1 MKFSLPYTPGLI
13 DYISNLTDSNRNQI
27 NDIYF
32 ADPNINPTARHF
44 HDTDFVDDMWDDMKI
59 LKHEYGIEMNYTMN
73 SSVWKNDVY
82 LPAGKQRLIDNL
94 RTVWDQG
101 CTMLTINNL
110 LLLRDSEFRETIPA
124 FKIKLS
130 VNNKVSTLDEVKF
143 LYDHVH
149 LEHFILDRSVNRN
162 LDEIKRIHEWTHERN
177 IKLTLLAQEG
187 CITKCPF
194 KSTCDNMVSTFHDY
208 DEHEVNDIRVQHST
222 RFCDAHYQD
231 NPADVLKSPWISPA
245 GLVVYEDYIN
255 YIKLAGRG
263 VDINVLSVSLDA
275 YLNREYSI
283 TIADLFASHHYS
295 EKIKAI
301 NISEL
306 EERNFTNQTSNCKN
320 QCASCDF
327 CDRVFDMIINDN

>member
-13 DYISNLTDSNRNQI
+13 DYVDRLPVSGRDQI
-27 NDIYF
+27 HDIYF
-32 ADPNINPTARHF
+32 SDPHINPTARHF
-44 HDTDFVDDMWDDMKI
+44 HDTDFVDNMWDDMKI
-59 LKHEYGIEMNYTMN
+59 MKAQHNIEMNYTMN

-82 LPAGKQRLIDNL
+82 LPKGKQVLIDNL
-94 RTVWDQG
+94 HTVWENG

-110 LLLRDSEFRETIPA
+110 LLLRDSEFRESIPA

-143 LYDHVH
+143 LHDHVH
-149 LEHFILDRSVNRN
+149 LKYFILDRSINRN
-162 LDEIKRIHEWTHERN
+162 IDEIKRIHQWTHDKD

-208 DEHEVNDIRVQHST
+208 KEHEVNDIRMIHST

-245 GLVVYEDYIN
+245 GLILYEDYID

-263 VDINVLSVSLDA
+263 VDIDVLSASLDA
-275 YLNREYSI
+275 YINRTCSI
-283 TIADLFASHHYS
+283 TISDLFASHHYS
-295 EKIKAI
+295 ENIKSI

-306 EERNFTNQTSNCKN
+306 EERNFSNQTSTCQNR
-320 QCASCDF
+320 CASCDF
-327 CDRVFDMIINDN
+327 CDRVYDSIINDH